1 MLSRQERTM
10 PGRAIIS
17 AARGEGAQHIGR
29 CACAALM
36 AFLCARASLFG
47 GVQTAGA
54 ALFAAG
60 LCGGYGGLSMIIG
73 CIAGC
78 ALTGG
83 VSRIWPAFACLSVWL
98 IMCVMRSMEYIQIK
112 SEKTARMFRRIL
124 SAAQGDTDS
133 ARFVALAA
141 CAAGVSNLIMTAALA
156 GSSNEGLVYCG
167 ISALMGFGLT
177 PVFALALNGSDA
189 PVLHRRC
196 ALMLLCATCA
206 SGLSGI
212 LAGMLDLHALACA
225 AALAVL
231 TYDLPGEAGKRA
243 ASGFALGCVL
253 SACLLAADD
262 LSWRLAVYPIAGTL
276 AGLMGSAAY
285 GLPGAVVCALCGLMD
300 GYGTLTSG
308 AIGAVGAALCGAI
321 NRINGDERQRRDA
334 QNLLTSFIS
343 RECAQVQ
350 QRLVNLERDVDDITQ
365 SAPPMSRAREL
376 GEMRRLIC
384 SGCAREG
391 RCWNRADSAGY
402 AALIRLRDAIMRG
415 EAVSATIL
423 PTGCARSAELE
434 TRLPA
439 IKRLFSMDE
448 CKRAIAKRREDILS
462 DERIRI
468 RGEAEAEMRSLRR
481 LKLDAN
487 ASHRASRALRAAKL
501 SSGRVC
507 VTAGEERLAFV
518 EGGANPEGIERELM
532 RTTGVDFEVTG
543 KSGNVFRLRQRSRL
557 SVHGAVRRYA
567 QSADACGDS
576 ALITRLSDGRWLAAV
591 SDGKGRGDAAARES
605 CAALAVVNRLL
616 GDGVRPES
624 ALEIANTILQLRGDD
639 EMYAT
644 LDVMLIDPESGR
656 ADSYKLG
663 AAPSVL
669 VSGGRARMITGSAL
683 PCGILADVSAAHRLA
698 RLRDGD
704 RLIMLTDGVCDFSDD
719 DQRRSLMSLSCALLS
734 DSPDS
739 AAERLIARMRAKY
752 SLKDDAAVV
761 VIDISARRHTAHRHF
776 FGLHSRK

>member
-1 MLSRQERTM
+1 M
-10 PGRAIIS
+10 
-17 AARGEGAQHIGR
+17 
-29 CACAALM
+29 
-36 AFLCARASLFG
+36 
-47 GVQTAGA
+47 
-54 ALFAAG
+54 
-60 LCGGYGGLSMIIG
+60 
-73 CIAGC
+73 
-78 ALTGG
+78 
-83 VSRIWPAFACLSVWL
+83 
-98 IMCVMRSMEYIQIK
+98 
-112 SEKTARMFRRIL
+112 
-124 SAAQGDTDS
+124 
-133 ARFVALAA
+133 
-141 CAAGVSNLIMTAALA
+141 
-156 GSSNEGLVYCG
+156 
-167 ISALMGFGLT
+167 
-177 PVFALALNGSDA
+177 
-189 PVLHRRC
+189 
-196 ALMLLCATCA
+196 
-206 SGLSGI
+206 
-212 LAGMLDLHALACA
+212 
-225 AALAVL
+225 
-231 TYDLPGEAGKRA
+231 
-243 ASGFALGCVL
+243 
-253 SACLLAADD
+253 
-262 LSWRLAVYPIAGTL
+262 
-276 AGLMGSAAY
+276 
-285 GLPGAVVCALCGLMD
+285 
-300 GYGTLTSG
+300 
-308 AIGAVGAALCGAI
+308 
-321 NRINGDERQRRDA
+321 
-334 QNLLTSFIS
+334 
-343 RECAQVQ
+343 
-350 QRLVNLERDVDDITQ
+350 DDITQ

-481 LKLDAN
+481 LKLDAD
-487 ASHRASRALRAAKL
+487 ASHMASRALRAAKL

-518 EGGANPEGIERELM
+518 ESGANPEGIERELM
-532 RTTGVDFEVTG
+532 RATGVDFEVTG
-543 KSGNVFRLRQRSRL
+543 KSGNAFRLRQRSRL

-591 SDGKGRGDAAARES
+591 SDGKGRGNAAARES

-719 DQRRSLMSLSCALLS
+719 DQRQSLMSLSCALLS
-734 DSPDS
+734 DSSDS